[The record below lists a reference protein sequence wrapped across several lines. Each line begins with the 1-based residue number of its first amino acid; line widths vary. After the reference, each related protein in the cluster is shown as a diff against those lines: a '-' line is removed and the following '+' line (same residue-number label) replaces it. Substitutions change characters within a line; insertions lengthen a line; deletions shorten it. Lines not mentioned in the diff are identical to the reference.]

1 MKVWRSTGLLGL
13 LVLLVGFSG
22 CATSVETLRD
32 NPHFKGTQITPEDF
46 VQRYAGD
53 DVQVVLSDGQE
64 KSLTVV
70 WSSDSS
76 VLFREML
83 DTLNLGAR
91 DIRGIVIPH
100 PVLGAVVGCVVG
112 TFAGAVGGIGV
123 AHALSDDPWAG
134 LGGFVYGSSIGSV
147 AGLVLGIFYPPE
159 SVYQLTAPGK
169 AAKSDH
175 AP

>member
-1 MKVWRSTGLLGL
+1 MRVWRSTGLLGL
-13 LVLLVGFSG
+13 LALLVGFSG
-22 CATSVETLRD
+22 CATAVETLRHD
-32 NPHFKGTQITPEDF
+32 EHFKGTQITPEDF

-53 DVQVVLSDGQE
+53 DVQVVLSDGRE
-64 KSLTVV
+64 KSLTVLR
-70 WSSDSS
+70 SSDSS
-76 VLFREML
+76 VVFREML
-83 DTLNLGAR
+83 DTLKLDTR
-91 DIRGIVIPH
+91 DVRGIIIPH

-134 LGGFVYGSSIGSV
+134 LGGFLYGSTIGSV